1 MNFKE
6 FIQSVYKLN
15 EMYSDNSAILRV
27 KMYALVHTYHKDIIG
42 KVIFI
47 DSDNVNDVVKEC
59 LPLQTPVVITNMY
72 PSFRYAMP
80 CGTRL
85 KCAAIRIRY
94 KHLCVNYAHDDK
106 MELRVS
112 SMSVTSGETK
122 DIPILAVCEDL
133 ISYIKS
139 NVITPEEA
147 EERANVKYGNFLNY
161 LYLEVK

>member
-6 FIQSVYKLN
+6 FIQSVHKLN

-47 DSDNVNDVVKEC
+47 DSDNGNDVIKEC
-59 LPLQTPVVITNMY
+59 LPHQTPVVITNVY
-72 PSFRYAMP
+72 PSFKYATSY
-80 CGTRL
+80 GTKLR
-85 KCAAIRIRY
+85 CCAIRVRY
-94 KHLCVNYAHDDK
+94 KHLCVNYAPDDA
-106 MELRVS
+106 MIVRVS

-122 DIPILAVCEDL
+122 DIALFEDL
-133 ISYIKS
+133 ISYIKD

-147 EERANVKYGNFLNY
+147 EERANAKYGNFLNY

>member
-15 EMYSDNSAILRV
+15 EMYSDNSALLRV

-47 DSDNVNDVVKEC
+47 DSDNGNDVIKEC
-59 LPLQTPVVITNMY
+59 LPRQTPVIISNVY
-72 PSFRYAMP
+72 PSFRYALP
-80 CGTRL
+80 CGTKL

-94 KHLCVNYAHDDK
+94 KHLCVNYAYDDA
-106 MELRVS
+106 MIMRVS

-122 DIPILAVCEDL
+122 DISLCEDL
-133 ISYIKS
+133 ISYIKD
-139 NVITPEEA
+139 NVITPSEA
-147 EERANVKYGNFLNY
+147 EERLNVKYSNFKNY
-161 LYLEVK
+161 LYLDVK

>member
-6 FIQSVYKLN
+6 FIQSVHKLN
-15 EMYSDNSAILRV
+15 EMYSDNSGLLRV

-47 DSDNVNDVVKEC
+47 DSDNENDVIKEC
-59 LPLQTPVVITNMY
+59 LPHKTPVIITNVY
-72 PSFRYAMP
+72 PSFRYTMP
-80 CGTRL
+80 GRARL
-85 KCAAIRIRY
+85 QCCAIRIRF
-94 KHLCVNYAHDDK
+94 KHLCVNYAHDDE

-112 SMSVTSGETK
+112 SMAVTSGETK
-122 DIPILAVCEDL
+122 DIALYEDL
-133 ISYIKS
+133 ISYIKD

>member
-6 FIQSVYKLN
+6 FIQSVHKLN

-27 KMYALVHTYHKDIIG
+27 KMYSLVHTYHKDIIG

-47 DSDNVNDVVKEC
+47 DNDNRNDVIKEC
-59 LPLQTPVVITNMY
+59 LPQLTPVIIANVY
-72 PSFRYAMP
+72 PSFKYAMP

-85 KCAAIRIRY
+85 KCCAIRIRY
-94 KHLCVNYAHDDK
+94 KYLCVNYAPDDA
-106 MELRVS
+106 MIMRVS

-122 DIPILAVCEDL
+122 NIGLCEDL
-133 ISYIKS
+133 ISYVKA
-139 NVITPEEA
+139 NAITPEEA

>member
-15 EMYSDNSAILRV
+15 EMYSDNSALLRV

-47 DSDNVNDVVKEC
+47 DSDNVNDVIKEC
-59 LPLQTPVVITNMY
+59 LPLQTPVVITNVY
-72 PSFRYAMP
+72 PSFKSAAIYP
-80 CGTRL
+80 ISVTRL
-85 KCAAIRIRY
+85 KCCAIRIRY
-94 KHLCVNYAHDDK
+94 KHLCVNYAHDDN

-112 SMSVTSGETK
+112 SMAVTSGETK
-122 DIPILAVCEDL
+122 DIALCEDM
-133 ISYIKS
+133 ISYIKD

-147 EERANVKYGNFLNY
+147 EERANVKYGNFINY

>member
-1 MNFKE
+1 MSFKE

-15 EMYSDNSAILRV
+15 EMYSDNSALLRV

-47 DSDNVNDVVKEC
+47 DSDNGNDVIKEC
-59 LPLQTPVVITNMY
+59 LPRQTPVIITNVY
-72 PSFRYAMP
+72 PSFRYALP
-80 CGTRL
+80 CGTKL
-85 KCAAIRIRY
+85 KCGAIRIRY
-94 KHLCVNYAHDDK
+94 KHLCVNYAYDDM

-122 DIPILAVCEDL
+122 DIALCEDL
-133 ISYIKS
+133 ISYIKD

>member
-15 EMYSDNSAILRV
+15 EMYSDNSALLRV

-47 DSDNVNDVVKEC
+47 DNDNGNDVIKEC
-59 LPLQTPVVITNMY
+59 LPRQTPVVITNVY
-72 PSFRYAMP
+72 PSFGYVTP
-80 CGTRL
+80 CCDKFKW
-85 KCAAIRIRY
+85 KCCAIRIRY
-94 KHLCVNYAHDDK
+94 KHLCVNYAYDDA
-106 MELRVS
+106 MIMRVS

-122 DIPILAVCEDL
+122 DIALCEDL
-133 ISYIKS
+133 MSYIKD
-139 NVITPEEA
+139 NVITPAEA

-161 LYLEVK
+161 LYLDVK

>member
-6 FIQSVYKLN
+6 FIQSVHKLN
-15 EMYSDNSAILRV
+15 EAYCDNSSILRV

-47 DSDNVNDVVKEC
+47 DNDNGNDVIKEC
-59 LPLQTPVVITNMY
+59 LPQQTPVVITNVY
-72 PSFRYAMP
+72 PSFKYAMP
-80 CGTRL
+80 CGVRL
-85 KCAAIRIRY
+85 KCCAIRIRY

-122 DIPILAVCEDL
+122 DIALCEDM
-133 ISYIKS
+133 ISYIKD

-147 EERANVKYGNFLNY
+147 EERANAKYGNFINY

>member
-6 FIQSVYKLN
+6 FIQSVHKLN
-15 EMYSDNSAILRV
+15 EMYCDNSELLRV

-42 KVIFI
+42 KVVFI
-47 DSDNVNDVVKEC
+47 DNYNGNDVINDC
-59 LPLQTPVVITNMY
+59 LPHKTPVIITNVH
-72 PSFRYAMP
+72 PSFRYATSY
-80 CGTRL
+80 GTKLR
-85 KCAAIRIRY
+85 CCAIRIRY
-94 KHLCVNYAHDDK
+94 KYMCVNYAYDDIIN

-112 SMSVTSGETK
+112 SMSVTNGETK
-122 DIPILAVCEDL
+122 DIAFCEDL
-133 ISYIKS
+133 ISYIKD

>member
-6 FIQSVYKLN
+6 FIQSVHKLN
-15 EMYSDNSAILRV
+15 ERYSDNSAILRV

-47 DSDNVNDVVKEC
+47 DNDNGNDVINDC
-59 LPLQTPVVITNMY
+59 LPHKTPVIITNVY
-72 PSFRYAMP
+72 PSFKYAMP

-85 KCAAIRIRY
+85 KCCAIRIRY

-122 DIPILAVCEDL
+122 DIALCEDM
-133 ISYIKS
+133 ISYIND

-147 EERANVKYGNFLNY
+147 EERANAKYGNFINY

>member
-6 FIQSVYKLN
+6 FIQSVHKLN
-15 EMYSDNSAILRV
+15 EMYCDNSALLRV

-42 KVIFI
+42 KVIYI
-47 DSDNVNDVVKEC
+47 DIDNVNDVIKEC
-59 LPLQTPVVITNMY
+59 LPLQTPVVITNVY

-85 KCAAIRIRY
+85 KCGAIRIRY

-122 DIPILAVCEDL
+122 DIALCEDL
-133 ISYIKS
+133 ISYIKD
-139 NVITPEEA
+139 NVISPEEA
-147 EERANVKYGNFLNY
+147 EERANVKYGNFINY

>member
-6 FIQSVYKLN
+6 FIQSVHKLN

-47 DSDNVNDVVKEC
+47 DSDNVNDVIKEW
-59 LPLQTPVVITNMY
+59 LPLETPVVITNVY
-72 PSFRYAMP
+72 PSFKYAMP
-80 CGTRL
+80 CGVRL

-122 DIPILAVCEDL
+122 DIALCEDL
-133 ISYIKS
+133 ISYIKD

-147 EERANVKYGNFLNY
+147 EERANAKYGNFINY

>member
-15 EMYSDNSAILRV
+15 EMYSDDGAILRV
-27 KMYALVHTYHKDIIG
+27 KMYSLVYTYHKDIIG

-47 DSDNVNDVVKEC
+47 DNDNVNDVIKEC
-59 LPLQTPVVITNMY
+59 LPQQTPVVITNVY
-72 PSFRYAMP
+72 PSFKYAMP

-85 KCAAIRIRY
+85 KCCAIRIRY

-112 SMSVTSGETK
+112 SMAVTSGETK
-122 DIPILAVCEDL
+122 DIALCEDM
-133 ISYIKS
+133 ISYIKD
-139 NVITPEEA
+139 NVITPDEA
-147 EERANVKYGNFLNY
+147 EERANVKYGNFINY

>member
-6 FIQSVYKLN
+6 FIQSVHKLN
-15 EMYSDNSAILRV
+15 EAYCDNSAILRV

-47 DSDNVNDVVKEC
+47 DNDNENVVIKEC
-59 LPLQTPVVITNMY
+59 LPHQTPVIIKNVY

-85 KCAAIRIRY
+85 KCCAIRIRY
-94 KHLCVNYAHDDK
+94 KHLCVNYTHDDN

-122 DIPILAVCEDL
+122 DIALCEDL
-133 ISYIKS
+133 MSYIKD
-139 NVITPEEA
+139 NVISPAEA
-147 EERANVKYGNFLNY
+147 EERLNVKYTNFKSY
-161 LYLEVK
+161 LYLDVK

>member
-59 LPLQTPVVITNMY
+59 LPLQTPVVITNVY
-72 PSFRYAMP
+72 PSFKYAMP

-94 KHLCVNYAHDDK
+94 KHLCVNYAHDVK

-122 DIPILAVCEDL
+122 DIALCEDL
-133 ISYIKS
+133 ISYIKD
-139 NVITPEEA
+139 NVITPEKA
-147 EERANVKYGNFLNY
+147 EELANVKYGNFINY

>member
-6 FIQSVYKLN
+6 FIQSVHKLN
-15 EMYSDNSAILRV
+15 EAYCDNSSILRV

-47 DSDNVNDVVKEC
+47 DNDNGNDVIKAC
-59 LPLQTPVVITNMY
+59 LPLQTPVVITNVY
-72 PSFRYAMP
+72 PSFKYAMP
-80 CGTRL
+80 CGVRL
-85 KCAAIRIRY
+85 KCCAIRIRY

-122 DIPILAVCEDL
+122 DIALCEDM
-133 ISYIKS
+133 ISYIKD

-147 EERANVKYGNFLNY
+147 EERANAKYGNFINY

>member
-6 FIQSVYKLN
+6 FMQAVYKLN

-27 KMYALVHTYHKDIIG
+27 KMYTLVHTYHKDIIG
-42 KVIFI
+42 KVIYI
-47 DSDNVNDVVKEC
+47 DNDNGNDVIKEC
-59 LPLQTPVVITNMY
+59 LPQRTPVVITNVY
-72 PSFRYAMP
+72 PIFKYALP
-80 CGTRL
+80 SGVRL

-94 KHLCVNYAHDDK
+94 KHLCVNYTCDDE

-122 DIPILAVCEDL
+122 DIALCEDM
-133 ISYIKS
+133 ISYIKD